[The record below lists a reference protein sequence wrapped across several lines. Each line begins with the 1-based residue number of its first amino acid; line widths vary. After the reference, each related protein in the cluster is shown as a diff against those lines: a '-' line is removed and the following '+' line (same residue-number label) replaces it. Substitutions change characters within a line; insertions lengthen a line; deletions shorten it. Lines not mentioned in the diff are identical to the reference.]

1 MVRQGTPYAL
11 AGVGLMMGLAVIFA
25 APSSTPAINHLV
37 GGVFLA
43 IAATSVTY
51 MIVEFSGPDERR
63 PDF

>member
-1 MVRQGTPYAL
+1 
-11 AGVGLMMGLAVIFA
+11 MMGLAVIFA